1 MTLASNP
8 LKRFFRWLGPGLIT
22 GASDDDPSGIGTYA
36 TAGAALGYATLWT
49 AIVTLPLMAVV
60 QFLCAKVGLVRGQG
74 LAGVLQQHYPR
85 KLLYPAILCLV
96 IANTINAGTD
106 LGAIAAGIN
115 LLIPIPI
122 HFLILPIALGLV
134 ALQLWGSYRLI
145 TNVFKWL
152 TLSLFTYIVA
162 AFLAKPQ

>member
-1 MTLASNP
+1 MTPSPPEAEAATAPPDTTPEVAGHPTIMTAASNP

-85 KLLYPAILCLV
+85 KLLYPAVLCLLV
-96 IANTINAGTD
+96 ANTINAGTD

-115 LLIPIPI
+115 RLIPIPI
-122 HFLILPIALGLV
+122 RWLILPIAMGLV
-134 ALQLWGSYRLI
+134 SLQ
-145 TNVFKWL
+145 V
-152 TLSLFTYIVA
+152 
-162 AFLAKPQ
+162 